1 MTKLPPL
8 ESSAKTA
15 IGAGSSGTGG
25 TVGSY
30 IAADKLFTQKGG
42 T

>member
-1 MTKLPPL
+1 MSELPPL

-15 IGAGSSGTGG
+15 IGAGSSGKGG

-30 IAADKLFTQKGG
+30 ITAD
-42 T
+42 